1 VRQQQFVFKKTLT
14 VDLSAPTAR
23 TCFYQRANTYAVAS
37 VGTSDLAITESTG
50 ASKETG

>member
-14 VDLSAPTAR
+14 VVLSALPACA
-23 TCFYQRANTYAVAS
+23 CFYKCANTYAVAS
-37 VGTSDLAITESTG
+37 GGTSELAITESTG